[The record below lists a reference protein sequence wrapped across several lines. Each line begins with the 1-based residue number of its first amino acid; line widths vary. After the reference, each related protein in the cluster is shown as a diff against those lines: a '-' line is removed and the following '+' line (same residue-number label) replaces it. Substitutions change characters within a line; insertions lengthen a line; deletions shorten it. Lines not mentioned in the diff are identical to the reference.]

1 MSAIRQQSKIDDLNQ
16 QVSDKQ
22 QELERLRP
30 VCGMQAAQ
38 GGSEAN
44 PRSRILAIQSLN
56 QFHVSAG

>member
-1 MSAIRQQSKIDDLNQ
+1 LNQ

-22 QELERLRP
+22 QELERLKARLAEL
-30 VCGMQAAQ
+30 QAAQ

-44 PRSRILAIQSLN
+44 RRSRILAIQSLN